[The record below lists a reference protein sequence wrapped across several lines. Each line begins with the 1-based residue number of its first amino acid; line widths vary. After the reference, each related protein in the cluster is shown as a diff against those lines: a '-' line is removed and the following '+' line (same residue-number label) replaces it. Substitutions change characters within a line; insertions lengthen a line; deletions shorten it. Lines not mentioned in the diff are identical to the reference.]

1 MKKLTP
7 MMTQYLDLKEQYPD
21 SLLFFRM
28 GDFYEL
34 FFEDAKTAARE
45 LEITLTARNCGQEE
59 KAAMCGVPHHSVS
72 SYLDRLVEKGYKV
85 AICEQMEDPAE
96 AKGIVKRDVIR
107 VITPGTLIDTN
118 LLEDKENNY
127 LLSLYSNN
135 NGFGLSYT
143 DISTGEL
150 YTTHYA
156 QKDNKTLQSIKD
168 EISKIAPK
176 EIIYS
181 FYVKETYGK
190 NLLTFI
196 KGLNIHAEAIDEWNL
211 DLQGV
216 EKRLKTHFQV
226 ENIESIGLIDNPLET
241 MASGILIDYLQRT
254 QKRNLEHINHIDFY
268 GHLDTMLLDA
278 NTRRNLELTQ
288 SMQHKGKKGSLLW
301 VLDKTV
307 TAMGGRM
314 LRKWIEEPLTNQEAI
329 SKRLNTVDYFKE
341 ALLAREE
348 LVEALKHIYD
358 LERLTSKI
366 GYDSAN
372 PRDLIAL
379 KNSITYLP
387 QIKDILIS
395 SKDPLLLELLEDL
408 DLLVDIKELVEK
420 SILEDPSIGLK
431 DGNIIQPSFDPQVK
445 ELRELSTEGHHWM
458 TKLEEQEKQRTGI
471 KSLKVKFNKIFG
483 YFIDV
488 TRSNLDLVPEDY
500 IRKQTLAN
508 SERYITPELKEM
520 ESKILGAEEKII
532 SLEHQLFLQIRDQIK
547 EHTLRIQKTA
557 KVVAGIDALNSF
569 AQVAYENDYN
579 KPEITQGELIQI
591 EEGRHPVVER
601 MLIEESFIPNDTLLN
616 NDLEAISIITGPN
629 MAGKSTYMRQVALIS
644 LMAQIGSFVPAKRA
658 EIGIVDRIFTR
669 VGASD
674 DLSQGKSTF
683 MVEMTEMAHILNNAT
698 EKSLLILDEI
708 GRGTSTFDGLSIA
721 WAIVEEISK
730 NLKAKTLFSTHYH
743 ELTALGNN
751 LENVQN
757 YQFTVKEEGDDIIF
771 LRKVLKGNADK
782 SYGIQVAKL
791 AGLPVKVIN
800 NANGILH
807 SLENSKKTEPLT
819 NTQSPKQDSRENSTL
834 KIKEKS
840 EEKHSGSKSRKTDSS
855 SEQRQLDFQG
865 YYERQLMDEVKTVN
879 LVETTPLEALNYLYN
894 LQSQLKKMTEE
905 NQHGKKS
912 KNAR

>member
-7 MMTQYLDLKEQYPD
+7 MMKQYLDLKEQYPD
-21 SLLFFRM
+21 SLLFFRL

-45 LEITLTARNCGQEE
+45 LEITLTARDCGQDE

-72 SYLDRLVEKGYKV
+72 SYLDRLVEKGYKI
-85 AICEQMEDPAE
+85 AICEQMEDPSV
-96 AKGIVKRDVIR
+96 AKGIVKRDVVR

-118 LLEDKENNY
+118 LLEEKINNY
-127 LLSLYSNN
+127 LLSLYSDK

-143 DISTGEL
+143 DISTGEF
-150 YTTHYA
+150 YTTHYPT
-156 QKDNKTLQSIKD
+156 KDNNTLQSVKD
-168 EISKIAPK
+168 EIGKIGPK

-181 FYVKETYGK
+181 FYEKETYGK
-190 NLLTFI
+190 NLLGFI
-196 KGLNIHAEAIDEWNL
+196 KGLNIHAETTDEWNL

-226 ENIESIGLIDNPLET
+226 ENLESIGLIDNPLET

-254 QKRNLEHINHIDFY
+254 QKRSLEHINHIDFY
-268 GHLDTMLLDA
+268 GHQDTMLLDA
-278 NTRRNLELTQ
+278 NTRKNLELTQ

-301 VLDKTV
+301 VLDKTI

-314 LRKWIEEPLTNQEAI
+314 LRKWIEEPLINKDVI
-329 SKRLNTVDYFKE
+329 NKRLNTVDYFKE
-341 ALLAREE
+341 SLLPREE

-366 GYDSAN
+366 AYDSAN
-372 PRDLIAL
+372 PRELISL

-387 QIKDILIS
+387 IINEILIN
-395 SKDPLLLELLEDL
+395 SKDPLLLELLEEL
-408 DLLVDIKELVEK
+408 DLLEDIQDLVEN
-420 SILEDPSIGLK
+420 SILEDAAIGLK
-431 DGNIIQPSFDPQVK
+431 DGNIIKPSFDPQVK
-445 ELRELSTEGHHWM
+445 ELRELSTQGHHWM
-458 TKLEEQEKQRTGI
+458 TKLEEQEKKRTGI
-471 KSLKVKFNKIFG
+471 KSLKVKYNRIFG

-488 TRSNLDLVPEDY
+488 TRSNLNLVPDNY

-532 SLEHQLFLQIRDQIK
+532 ALEHQLFLQIRDQIK
-547 EHTLRIQKTA
+547 AHTHRIQKTA
-557 KVVAGIDALNSF
+557 KVIAGIDVLNSF
-569 AQVAYENDYN
+569 AQVAYENDYQ
-579 KPEITQGELIQI
+579 KPSITEGELIQI

-601 MLIEESFIPNDTLLN
+601 MLVEENFIPNDTLLN
-616 NDLEAISIITGPN
+616 NEFEAISIITGPN

-644 LMAQIGSFVPAKRA
+644 LMAQIGSFIPAKSA
-658 EIGIVDRIFTR
+658 SLGIVDRIFTR

-730 NLKAKTLFSTHYH
+730 HLKAKTLFSTHYH
-743 ELTALGNN
+743 ELTALGND

-800 NANGILH
+800 NATDILH
-807 SLENSKKTEPLT
+807 SLENNKKMPQLSE
-819 NTQSPKQDSRENSTL
+819 SEDL
-834 KIKEKS
+834 KHSIEQQGAGNMHSKS
-840 EEKHSGSKSRKTDSS
+840 EEKSIIPKIRKTDSHP
-855 SEQRQLDFQG
+855 EQRQLDFQA
-865 YYERQLMDEVKTVN
+865 YFERQLLEEVKNLN
-879 LVETTPLEALNYLYN
+879 LVETTPLDALNYLYN
-894 LQSQLKKMTEE
+894 LQSQLKKMIEE

>member
-7 MMTQYLDLKEQYPD
+7 MMKQYLDLKEQYPD
-21 SLLFFRM
+21 SLLFFRL

-45 LEITLTARNCGQEE
+45 LEITLTARDCGQEE
-59 KAAMCGVPHHSVS
+59 KAAMCGVPYHSVS
-72 SYLDRLVEKGYKV
+72 NYLDRLVDKGYKI
-85 AICEQMEDPAE
+85 AICEQMEDPSE
-96 AKGIVKRDVIR
+96 AKGIVKRDVVR

-118 LLEDKENNY
+118 LLEEKKNNY
-127 LLSLYSNN
+127 LVALYSNQK
-135 NGFGLSYT
+135 GFGLSYT
-143 DISTGEL
+143 DISTGDF
-150 YTTHYA
+150 YATHYPA
-156 QKDNKTLQSIKD
+156 KDNKTLQIIKD
-168 EISKIAPK
+168 ELGKIAPK

-181 FYVKETYGK
+181 FYEKDAHGN
-190 NLLTFI
+190 NLLDYI
-196 KGLNIHAEAIDEWNL
+196 KSLNIHGEAIDEWNL
-211 DLQGV
+211 DLDGV
-216 EKRLKTHFQV
+216 KKRLKTHFQV
-226 ENIESIGLIDNPLET
+226 DNIESMGFIDNTLET

-254 QKRNLEHINHIDFY
+254 QKRSLEHINRVEFY
-268 GHLDTMLLDA
+268 GHRDNMLLDA

-314 LRKWIEEPLTNQEAI
+314 LRKWIEEPLIDGKAI
-329 SKRLNTVDYFKE
+329 TKRLNTVDYFKG
-341 ALLAREE
+341 ALLSREE
-348 LVEALKHIYD
+348 LVDALKHIYD

-372 PRDLIAL
+372 PRDLISL

-387 QIKDILIS
+387 VIKEILIKS
-395 SKDPLLLELLEDL
+395 QDKLLLELLEDL
-408 DLLVDIKELVEK
+408 DLLQDVKELIEN
-420 SILEDPSIGLK
+420 SILEEPSVGIK
-431 DGNIIQPSFDPQVK
+431 EGNIIKPSFDPKVK
-445 ELRELSTEGHHWM
+445 ELREMASDGHHWM
-458 TKLEEQEKQRTGI
+458 TRLEEQEKERTGI
-471 KSLKVKFNKIFG
+471 KSLKVKYNKIFG

-520 ESKILGAEEKII
+520 ESKILGAEEKVVA
-532 SLEHQLFLQIRDQIK
+532 LEHQLFLQIREQIK
-547 EHTLRIQKTA
+547 HHTHRIQKTA
-557 KVVAGIDALNSF
+557 KVVAGIDVLNSF
-569 AQVAYENDYN
+569 AQVAYDNDYH
-579 KPEITQGELIQI
+579 KPKLTDGDQI
-591 EEGRHPVVER
+591 HIAEGRHPVVEK
-601 MLIEESFIPNDTLLN
+601 MLHEENFIPNDTFLN
-616 NDLEAISIITGPN
+616 NRRDTISIITGPN

-644 LMAQIGSFVPAKRA
+644 LMTQIGCFVPAKNA
-658 EIGIVDRIFTR
+658 TISIVDRIFTR

-698 EKSLLILDEI
+698 NKSLLILDEI

-730 NLKAKTLFSTHYH
+730 NLQAKTLFSTHYH
-743 ELTALGNN
+743 ELTALGSD

-757 YQFTVKEEGDDIIF
+757 YQFTVKEEGDEIIF

-800 NANGILH
+800 KANGILH
-807 SLENSKKTEPLT
+807 SLENNKKEPKALQPSLQSSSEKAPALEKGERESSTHISK
-819 NTQSPKQDSRENSTL
+819 NR
-834 KIKEKS
+834 KS
-840 EEKHSGSKSRKTDSS
+840 HSGS
-855 SEQRQLDFQG
+855 EQKQLDFHA
-865 YYERQLMDEVKTVN
+865 YYERQLLEEVTAVN
-879 LVETTPLEALNYLYN
+879 LVETTPLEALNYLYD
-894 LQSQLKKMTEE
+894 LQTQLKNLTEE

>member
-7 MMTQYLDLKEQYPD
+7 MMKQYLDLKEQYPD
-21 SLLFFRM
+21 SLLFFRL

-34 FFEDAKTAARE
+34 FFEDAITAARE
-45 LEITLTARNCGQEE
+45 LEITLTARDCGQEE
-59 KAAMCGVPHHSVS
+59 KAAMCGVPYHSVS
-72 SYLDRLVEKGYKV
+72 NYLDRLVEKGYKI
-85 AICEQMEDPAE
+85 AICEQMEDPSE
-96 AKGIVKRDVIR
+96 AKGIVKRDVVR

-118 LLEDKENNY
+118 LLEEKENNY
-127 LLSLYSNN
+127 LLALYSNQE
-135 NGFGLSYT
+135 GFGLSYT
-143 DISTGEL
+143 DISTGEF
-150 YTTHYA
+150 YTTHYPG
-156 QKDNKTLQSIKD
+156 KDNITLQSIKD
-168 EISKIAPK
+168 ELGKIAPK

-181 FYVKETYGK
+181 FYGKESYGK
-190 NLLTFI
+190 NLLEYMRT
-196 KGLNIHAEAIDEWNL
+196 LNIHAETIDEWNL
-211 DLQGV
+211 DLNGV

-226 ENIESIGLIDNPLET
+226 ENIESLGLIDNPLET

-254 QKRNLEHINHIDFY
+254 QKRSLKHINHIDFY
-268 GHLDTMLLDA
+268 GHRDTMLLDA
-278 NTRRNLELTQ
+278 NTRRNLELTH

-314 LRKWIEEPLTNQEAI
+314 LRKWIEEPLIDHKTI
-329 SKRLNTVDYFKE
+329 TKRLNTVDYFKE
-341 ALLAREE
+341 ALLSREE

-372 PRDLIAL
+372 PRDLISL

-387 QIKDILIS
+387 VIKEILIQS
-395 SKDPLLLELLEDL
+395 QDQLLLELLEDL
-408 DLLVDIKELVEK
+408 DLLENIKELIES
-420 SILEDPSIGLK
+420 SILEEPSVGLK
-431 DGNIIQPSFDPQVK
+431 DGKIIKASYDPQVK
-445 ELRELSTEGHHWM
+445 ELRELASDGHHWM
-458 TKLEEQEKQRTGI
+458 TRLEEQEKQRTGI
-471 KSLKVKFNKIFG
+471 KSLKVKYNKIFG

-532 SLEHQLFLQIRDQIK
+532 ALEHQLFLQVREQIK
-547 EHTLRIQKTA
+547 KHTHRIQKTA
-557 KVVAGIDALNSF
+557 KVVAGIDVLNAF
-569 AQVAYENDYN
+569 AQVAYENDYH
-579 KPEITQGELIQI
+579 KPEISVGDKIHI
-591 EEGRHPVVER
+591 AEGRHPVVEK
-601 MLIEESFIPNDTLLN
+601 MLVEENFIPNDTFLN
-616 NDLEAISIITGPN
+616 NKDEAISIITGPN

-644 LMAQIGSFVPAKRA
+644 LMTQIGSFVPAKNA
-658 EIGIVDRIFTR
+658 SISIVDRIFTR

-743 ELTALGNN
+743 ELTALGSN
-751 LENVQN
+751 LTNVQN

-807 SLENSKKTEPLT
+807 SLENNKKK
-819 NTQSPKQDSRENSTL
+819 PKVLEDQVQIS
-834 KIKEKS
+834 KEKVQDGLS
-840 EEKHSGSKSRKTDSS
+840 IR
-855 SEQRQLDFQG
+855 EQREETHQVAKGRNPEQKQLDFHA
-865 YYERQLMDEVKTVN
+865 YYERQLIDEVKSVN
-879 LVETTPLEALNYLYN
+879 LVETTPLDALNYLYN
-894 LQSQLKKMTEE
+894 LQSQLKNMTEE